1 MSGDIK
7 REKDI
12 GPNDPAYY
20 APRELR
26 DRPTGAQPDTAPA
39 QAAERRQRGTAE
51 GSTSLP
57 AGIPKRGDQ
66 SEIFTKAVAQALK
79 EQMQSGPVE
88 APSVLRGMS
97 GPRTVL
103 MQAVRLTIAVA
114 IAASIALL
122 LVMAIPA
129 LQRPAGSIDTSSFAS
144 IWQSLKSSL
153 LPAAQPKRVATL
165 SVQEGR
171 GLANE
176 PLPLGIHVG
185 DPPADASVTING
197 LPANARLTS
206 GRRVSASEWRV
217 PASEV
222 SVVSVIPPE
231 GFVGQM
237 QLTAELRDGGGAAL
251 AGSSTRLSWA
261 APARAPAVPLA
272 APAAPV
278 VAAAPV
284 AAAPAPVPAA
294 PRSEPM
300 RNLDPGEVA
309 ALIRR
314 GQDLLTGG
322 DVQSARLLLQRAAEA
337 RDARAA
343 LLYGKTYDP
352 AVLRQSGASD
362 ALADVVQARLWY
374 QKAREW
380 GEPEAQ
386 RQLDALALSR

>member
-1 MSGDIK
+1 
-7 REKDI
+7 
-12 GPNDPAYY
+12 
-20 APRELR
+20 
-26 DRPTGAQPDTAPA
+26 
-39 QAAERRQRGTAE
+39 
-51 GSTSLP
+51 
-57 AGIPKRGDQ
+57 
-66 SEIFTKAVAQALK
+66 
-79 EQMQSGPVE
+79 
-88 APSVLRGMS
+88 MS
-97 GPRTVL
+97 GPRTLL
-103 MQAVRLTIAVA
+103 MQAVRLTIAVG

-129 LQRPAGSIDTSSFAS
+129 LQRQAGQSIDTSSLVS
-144 IWQSLKSSL
+144 IWQSLKSSV

-185 DPPADASVTING
+185 DPPTDASVTISG
-197 LPANARLTS
+197 LPASARLTS

-222 SVVSVIPPE
+222 SVVSVIPPD
-231 GFVGQM
+231 GYVGQM

-251 AGSSTRLSWA
+251 AGSSTRLFWA
-261 APARAPAVPLA
+261 APARAPAAPPA
-272 APAAPV
+272 APAAPA
-278 VAAAPV
+278 VASATTV
-284 AAAPAPVPAA
+284 AAPVPAA
-294 PRSEPM
+294 PQSELV
-300 RNLDPGEVA
+300 RNLDPKEVA
-309 ALIRR
+309 ALVRR
-314 GQDLLTGG
+314 GQDLLAGG

-352 AVLRQSGASD
+352 VVLRQIGASGP
-362 ALADVVQARLWY
+362 LVDVAQARLWY

-386 RQLDALALSR
+386 RQLDALASSR

>member
-7 REKDI
+7 HEKNT
-12 GPNDPAYY
+12 GPDDPAYY

-26 DRPTGAQPDTAPA
+26 DRPAGAPPDAASAPG
-39 QAAERRQRGTAE
+39 AERRPRPPAE
-51 GSTSLP
+51 GASSQTGSLP
-57 AGIPKRGDQ
+57 QRSDH
-66 SEIFTKAVAQALK
+66 SEIFTKAVAQVLK

-88 APSVLRGMS
+88 APSVLRGTS
-97 GPRTVL
+97 GSRGLL
-103 MQAVRLTIAVA
+103 MQTARLVIAVA
-114 IAASIALL
+114 ISASVALL
-122 LVMAIPA
+122 LVMAIPT
-129 LQRPAGSIDTSSFAS
+129 LQRPADSSVDTPSLAS

-153 LPAAQPKRVATL
+153 LPATQPKRVATL

-171 GLANE
+171 GLADE

-185 DPPADASVTING
+185 DPPTDASVTIGG
-197 LPANARLTS
+197 LPANARLTA
-206 GRRVSASEWRV
+206 GRRISASEWRV

-222 SVVSVIPPE
+222 SVVSVIPPD

-261 APARAPAVPLA
+261 APARATA
-272 APAAPV
+272 APPVAPA
-278 VAAAPV
+278 VAAAPPV
-284 AAAPAPVPAA
+284 AAPAPVSAA
-294 PRSEPM
+294 PQSESV
-300 RNLDPGEVA
+300 RNLDPREVA
-309 ALIRR
+309 ALVRR
-314 GQDLLTGG
+314 GQDLLSGG

-352 AVLRQSGASD
+352 AVLRQIGASGP
-362 ALADVVQARLWY
+362 LADVAQARLWY

-386 RQLDALALSR
+386 RQLDALASSR

>member
-7 REKDI
+7 HEKNI
-12 GPNDPAYY
+12 GPNDP
-20 APRELR
+20 ELR
-26 DRPTGAQPDTAPA
+26 DRPAGAQFDLTPA
-39 QAAERRQRGTAE
+39 QAAERRHRVAVG
-51 GSTSLP
+51 GPTSLP
-57 AGIPKRGDQ
+57 AGTPPRADP
-66 SEIFTKAVAQALK
+66 SEIFTKAVAQVLK
-79 EQMQSGPVE
+79 EQMQPGPVE

-97 GPRTVL
+97 GPRMLL
-103 MQAVRLTIAVA
+103 MQVVRLTIAVA

-129 LQRPAGSIDTSSFAS
+129 LQRPAGQSTDTSSFAS
-144 IWQSLKSSL
+144 IWQSLKSSV

-176 PLPLGIHVG
+176 PLPLGIHAG
-185 DPPADASVTING
+185 DPPADASVTISG

-206 GRRVSASEWRV
+206 GRRVSAGEWRV

-222 SVVSVIPPE
+222 SVVSVIPPD

-251 AGSSTRLSWA
+251 AGSSSRLSWA
-261 APARAPAVPLA
+261 APARAPAAPLA
-272 APAAPV
+272 APAAPA
-278 VAAAPV
+278 VAAAPTV
-284 AAAPAPVPAA
+284 AAPAPAA
-294 PRSEPM
+294 PQNEFV
-300 RNLDPGEVA
+300 RNLDPREVA
-309 ALIRR
+309 ALVRR
-314 GQDLLTGG
+314 GQDLLASG
-322 DVQSARLLLQRAAEA
+322 DVQSARLLLLRAAEA

-352 AVLRQSGASD
+352 ALLKQIGASGP
-362 ALADVVQARLWY
+362 LADVAQARLWY
-374 QKAREW
+374 QKAMEW

-386 RQLDALALSR
+386 RQLDALASPR